1 MKKKIVNCLEEDLLR
16 IEWDKNEAL
25 RMQHELITEPAEAI
39 FDLLMETKLKDEKRK
54 AELEVS
60 LQPLIN
66 YLQEEIKMLCGVLK
80 ENYKEDVMAK
90 QYYRGKLNGFQDA
103 LDEVNLLLKT

>member
-1 MKKKIVNCLEEDLLR
+1 MKNVNCLEEDLRR

-25 RMQHELITEPAEAI
+25 RMQHELIAEPADAKAI

-66 YLQEEIKMLCGVLK
+66 YLQTQYAVITSTPCPKGGDFSFNAGQTTML
-80 ENYKEDVMAK
+80 ENILTFIENMIA
-90 QYYRGKLNGFQDA
+90 
-103 LDEVNLLLKT
+103 